1 MGSCVLLALA
11 SALALGLGV
20 SSPCGPLGLEAFPP
34 DDNRDRSIRQGLD
47 DVPGFEP
54 CEALHGS
61 AGQV

>member
-1 MGSCVLLALA
+1 MQLALA

-20 SSPCGPLGLEAFPP
+20 SSSCGPLGPGALPP
-34 DDNRDRSIRQGLD
+34 EDDSDRSIRQRLD
-47 DVPGFEP
+47 DVPGFKP